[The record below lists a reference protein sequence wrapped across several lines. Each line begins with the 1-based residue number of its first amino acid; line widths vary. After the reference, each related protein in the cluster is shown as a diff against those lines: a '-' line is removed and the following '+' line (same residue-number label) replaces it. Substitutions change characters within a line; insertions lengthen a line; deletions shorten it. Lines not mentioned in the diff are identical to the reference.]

1 LDNIIIRRIDMTRVA
16 VVGVGISKFGVRK
29 GVSLREL
36 AFESFKEALADAQI
50 EKDEIQSV
58 ITACASDE
66 FAMAL
71 QPGAPVQEYL
81 GLNPKPHFRVE
92 AACASGSMAVRS
104 GWMTIQSGLAD
115 IVLVN
120 GVEKMTEVSTARATE
135 IMGKAGDSIWE
146 YPFGMSFPGYY
157 AMLASNYLATY
168 KESDR
173 TDLARIAV
181 KNHYYGTL
189 NPKAHMQKIVTEEQ
203 ALTGFMVAYPLR
215 LHDCSL
221 ISDGA
226 SSVIL
231 ASEKVAKRFE
241 NPVWITGLGA
251 GSETHDIGRR
261 KSLTSLESA
270 CVAADQAYKMAAITP
285 KDVDVAVVHDCFTIA
300 ELIAYEDLGFCKRG
314 EASILIRNKETYLDG
329 RIPVNV
335 DGGLKAKGHPV
346 GATGVAMTA
355 EIVKQLRRECGERQV
370 KGAKIGL
377 SHNVGGSG
385 QFVAVHIYEV

>member
-1 LDNIIIRRIDMTRVA
+1 MSRVA
-16 VVGVGISKFGVRK
+16 VVGAGISKFGARK

-36 AFESFKEALADAQI
+36 AFEAFKEAVEDARI
-50 EKDEIQSV
+50 EKDDIQAAV
-58 ITACASDE
+58 TACASDE
-66 FAMAL
+66 FAMCL
-71 QPGAPVQEYL
+71 QPGAPIQEYL

-92 AACASGSMAVRS
+92 AACASGSMAVRA

-135 IMGKAGDSIWE
+135 IMSKAGDSTWE
-146 YPFGMSFPGYY
+146 YPFGISFPGYY
-157 AMLASNYLATY
+157 AMLASNYLAEY
-168 KESDR
+168 RKAERS
-173 TDLARIAV
+173 DLAKVAV
-181 KNHYYGTL
+181 KNQYYGTL

-203 ALTGFMVAYPLR
+203 AMSGFMVAYPLR

-226 SSVIL
+226 ASAIL
-231 ASEKVAKRFE
+231 ASEKVAKRFDK
-241 NPVWITGLGA
+241 PIWVTGLGA
-251 GSETHDIGRR
+251 GSESHDIGRR

-270 CVAADQAYKMAAITP
+270 CVAAEQAYKMAGIGP
-285 KDVDVAVVHDCFTIA
+285 EDVDVAVVHDCFTIA
-300 ELIAYEDLGFCKRG
+300 ELIAYEDLGFCGRG
-314 EASILIRNKETYLDG
+314 EASMLIRDKETYLEG

-355 EIVKQLRRECGERQV
+355 EIVKQLRGECGEHQV
-370 KGAKIGL
+370 KGARIGL

-385 QFVAVHIYEV
+385 QFVAVHVYEA

>member
-1 LDNIIIRRIDMTRVA
+1 MSKIGI
-16 VVGVGISKFGVRK
+16 VGVGISKFGNRQ

-36 AFESFKEALADAQI
+36 AFEAFSEAVEDAGI
-50 EKDEIQSV
+50 EKDEIQAV
-58 ITACASDE
+58 VTGCASDE
-66 FAMAL
+66 FAL
-71 QPGAPVQEYL
+71 SGQPAAAIQEYL

-104 GWMTIQSGLAD
+104 AWMTIQSGLAD

-135 IMGKAGDSIWE
+135 IMGKFGDTIWE
-146 YPFGMSFPGYY
+146 YPFGLSFPGYY
-157 AMLASNYLATY
+157 AMLASNYLSTY
-168 KESDR
+168 KEAKRS
-173 TDLARIAV
+173 DLAKVAV

-189 NPKAHMQKIVTEEQ
+189 NPKAHMQKLVTEEQ
-203 ALTGFMVAYPLR
+203 AMTGFVVAHPLR

-226 SSVIL
+226 SSIIM
-231 ASEKVAKRFE
+231 ASEKVAKRFKKAI
-241 NPVWITGLGA
+241 WITGLGA
-251 GSETHDIGRR
+251 GSEYHYLGKR

-270 CVAADQAYKMAAITP
+270 TEAAEQAYKMAGITP
-285 KDVDVAVVHDCFTIA
+285 KNVDVAVVHDCFTIA
-300 ELIAYEDLGFCKRG
+300 ELIAYEDLGFCRPG
-314 EASILIRNKETYLDG
+314 EARILIRDKETYLNG

-335 DGGLKAKGHPV
+335 DGGLKAKGHPI

-355 EIVKQLRRECGERQV
+355 EIVKQLRGECGERQV
-370 KGAKIGL
+370 KGARVGL

-385 QFVAVHIYEV
+385 QFVAVHVYEA

>member
-1 LDNIIIRRIDMTRVA
+1 MSKVA
-16 VVGVGISKFGVRK
+16 IVGVGISKFGNRN

-36 AFESFKEALADAQI
+36 AFEAFREALVDAEI
-50 EKDEIQSV
+50 EKDEIQAV
-58 ITACASDE
+58 ITGCASDE
-66 FAMAL
+66 FAL
-71 QPGAPVQEYL
+71 SGQPGAAIQEYL

-115 IVLVN
+115 MVLVI
-120 GVEKMTEVSTARATE
+120 GAEKMTEAPTARATE
-135 IMGKAGDSIWE
+135 IMGKFGDTTWE
-146 YPFGMSFPGYY
+146 YPFGLSFPGYY

-168 KESDR
+168 NESQLG
-173 TDLARIAV
+173 DLAKVAV

-203 ALTGFMVAYPLR
+203 AMSGFMVAYPLR

-226 SSVIL
+226 ASIIMV
-231 ASEKVAKRFE
+231 SEKLARKFDK
-241 NPVWITGLGA
+241 PVWITGLGS
-251 GSETHDIGRR
+251 GSETHAIGRR
-261 KSLTSLESA
+261 RSLTSLESA
-270 CVAADQAYKMAAITP
+270 CVASEQAYRMAGIGP

-300 ELIAYEDLGFCKRG
+300 ELIAYEDLGFCGPG
-314 EASILIRNKETYLDG
+314 EAPMLIRDKETYSDG

-335 DGGLKAKGHPV
+335 DGGLKAKGHPI
-346 GATGVAMTA
+346 GATGVAMSA
-355 EIVKQLRRECGERQV
+355 EIVKQLRGECGERQV
-370 KGAKIGL
+370 NGAKIGL

-385 QFVAVHIYEV
+385 QFVAVHIYEA

>member
-1 LDNIIIRRIDMTRVA
+1 MERVA
-16 VVGVGISKFGVRK
+16 IVGVGVSKFGVRK

-36 AFESFKEALADAQI
+36 AFEAFREAMEDAGI
-50 EKDEIQSV
+50 EEDEIQAV
-58 ITACASDE
+58 VTACASDE

-71 QPGAPVQEYL
+71 QPAAQVQDYL
-81 GLNPKPHFRVE
+81 GLNPKPHFRAE

-104 GWMTIQSGLAD
+104 AWMTIQSGLAD

-135 IMGKAGDSIWE
+135 IMGKGGDSTWE
-146 YPFGMSFPGYY
+146 YAFGMSFPGYY
-157 AMLASNYLATY
+157 AMLATNYLATY
-168 KESDR
+168 RESDR
-173 TDLARIAV
+173 SDLAKVAV

-203 ALTGFMVAYPLR
+203 AMSGLMVAYPLR

-226 SSVIL
+226 ASIIMV
-231 ASEKVAKRFE
+231 SEKVAKKFDR
-241 NPVWITGLGA
+241 PVWLTGLGA

-270 CVAADQAYKMAAITP
+270 CVAAEQAYKMAGISP
-285 KDVDVAVVHDCFTIA
+285 RDVDVAVVHDCFTIA
-300 ELIAYEDLGFCKRG
+300 ELIAYEDLGFCGRG
-314 EASILIRNKETYLDG
+314 EAPMLIRNKETYLGG

-335 DGGLKAKGHPV
+335 DGGLKSKGHPV

-355 EIVKQLRRECGERQV
+355 EIVKQLRGECGKRQV
-370 KGAKIGL
+370 KGAKTGL

-385 QFVAVHIYEV
+385 QFVAVHVYQV

>member
-1 LDNIIIRRIDMTRVA
+1 MGRVA
-16 VVGVGISKFGVRK
+16 IVGVGVSKFGVRK

-36 AFESFKEALADAQI
+36 AFEAFREAMEDAGI
-50 EKDEIQSV
+50 EKDEIQAV
-58 ITACASDE
+58 VTACASDE

-71 QPGAPVQEYL
+71 QPAAQVQDYL
-81 GLNPKPHFRVE
+81 GLNPKPHFRAE

-104 GWMTIQSGLAD
+104 AWMTIQSGLAD

-135 IMGKAGDSIWE
+135 IMGKGGDSTWE
-146 YPFGMSFPGYY
+146 YAFGMSFPGYY
-157 AMLASNYLATY
+157 AMLATNYLATY
-168 KESDR
+168 RESDR
-173 TDLARIAV
+173 SDLAKVAV

-203 ALTGFMVAYPLR
+203 AMSGLMVAYPLR

-226 SSVIL
+226 ASIIMV
-231 ASEKVAKRFE
+231 SEKVAKKFDR
-241 NPVWITGLGA
+241 PVWLTGLGA

-270 CVAADQAYKMAAITP
+270 CVAAEQAYKMAGISP
-285 KDVDVAVVHDCFTIA
+285 RDVDVAVVHDCFTIA
-300 ELIAYEDLGFCKRG
+300 ELIAYEDLGFCGRG
-314 EASILIRNKETYLDG
+314 EAPMLIRNKETYLGG

-335 DGGLKAKGHPV
+335 DGGLKSKGHPV

-355 EIVKQLRRECGERQV
+355 EIVKQLRGECGKRQV
-370 KGAKIGL
+370 KGAKTGL

-385 QFVAVHIYEV
+385 QFVAVHVYQV

>member
-1 LDNIIIRRIDMTRVA
+1 MGRVA
-16 VVGVGISKFGVRK
+16 IVGVGVSKFGVRK

-36 AFESFKEALADAQI
+36 AFEAFREAMEDAGI
-50 EKDEIQSV
+50 EKDEIQAV
-58 ITACASDE
+58 VTACASDE

-71 QPGAPVQEYL
+71 QPAAQVQDYL
-81 GLNPKPHFRVE
+81 GLNPKPHFRAE

-104 GWMTIQSGLAD
+104 AWMTIQSGLAD

-135 IMGKAGDSIWE
+135 IMGKGGDSTWE
-146 YPFGMSFPGYY
+146 YAFGMSFPGYY
-157 AMLASNYLATY
+157 AMLATNYLATY
-168 KESDR
+168 RESDR
-173 TDLARIAV
+173 SDLAKVAV

-203 ALTGFMVAYPLR
+203 AMSGLMVAYPLR

-226 SSVIL
+226 ASIIMV
-231 ASEKVAKRFE
+231 SEKVAKKFDK
-241 NPVWITGLGA
+241 PVWLTGLGA

-270 CVAADQAYKMAAITP
+270 CVAAEQAYKMAGISP
-285 KDVDVAVVHDCFTIA
+285 RDVDVAVVHDCFTIA
-300 ELIAYEDLGFCKRG
+300 ELIAYEDLGFCGRG
-314 EASILIRNKETYLDG
+314 EAPMLIRNKETYLGG

-335 DGGLKAKGHPV
+335 DGGLKSKGHPV

-355 EIVKQLRRECGERQV
+355 EIVKQLRGECGKRQV
-370 KGAKIGL
+370 KGAKTGL

-385 QFVAVHIYEV
+385 QFVAVHVYQV

>member
-1 LDNIIIRRIDMTRVA
+1 MGRVA
-16 VVGVGISKFGVRK
+16 IVGVGVSKFGVRK

-36 AFESFKEALADAQI
+36 AFEAFREAMEDAGI
-50 EKDEIQSV
+50 EKDEIQAV
-58 ITACASDE
+58 VTACASDE

-71 QPGAPVQEYL
+71 QPAAQVQDYL
-81 GLNPKPHFRVE
+81 GLNPKPHFRAE

-104 GWMTIQSGLAD
+104 AWMTIQSGLAD

-135 IMGKAGDSIWE
+135 IMGKGGDSTWE
-146 YPFGMSFPGYY
+146 YAFGMSFPGYY
-157 AMLASNYLATY
+157 AMLATNYLATY
-168 KESDR
+168 RESDR
-173 TDLARIAV
+173 SDLAKVAV

-203 ALTGFMVAYPLR
+203 AMSGLMVAYPLR

-226 SSVIL
+226 ASIIMV
-231 ASEKVAKRFE
+231 SEKVARKFDK
-241 NPVWITGLGA
+241 PVWLTGLGA

-270 CVAADQAYKMAAITP
+270 CVAAEQAYKMAGISP
-285 KDVDVAVVHDCFTIA
+285 RDVDVAVVHDCFTIA
-300 ELIAYEDLGFCKRG
+300 ELIAYEDLGFCGRG
-314 EASILIRNKETYLDG
+314 EAPMLIRNKETYLGG

-335 DGGLKAKGHPV
+335 DGGLKSKGHPV

-355 EIVKQLRRECGERQV
+355 EIVKQLRGECGKRQV
-370 KGAKIGL
+370 KGAKTGL

-385 QFVAVHIYEV
+385 QFVAVHVYQV

>member
-1 LDNIIIRRIDMTRVA
+1 MSRVA

-29 GVSLREL
+29 DVALREL
-36 AFESFKEALADAQI
+36 AFEAFKEAMEDANI
-50 EKDEIQSV
+50 EKEQIGAV

-66 FAMAL
+66 FALAG
-71 QPGAPVQEYL
+71 QPGAAVQDYL

-92 AACASGSMAVRS
+92 AACASGSMAVRA
-104 GWMTIQSGLAD
+104 GWMTVQSGLAD

-135 IMGKAGDSIWE
+135 IMGKFGDALWE

-157 AMLASNYLATY
+157 AMLAHSYLASY
-168 KESDR
+168 KSAERS
-173 TDLARIAV
+173 DLAKVAV

-189 NPKAHMQKIVTEEQ
+189 NPKAHMQKGVTEEQ
-203 ALTGFMVAYPLR
+203 AMAGFVVADPLR

-231 ASEKVAKRFE
+231 VKEEIAKRFDK
-241 NPVWITGLGA
+241 PVWITGLGC
-251 GSETHDIGRR
+251 GSETHLLGKR

-270 CVAADQAYKMAAITP
+270 CVAAEQAYGMASITP
-285 KDVDVAVVHDCFTIA
+285 DKIDVAVVHDCFTIA
-300 ELIAYEDLGFCKRG
+300 EMIAYEDLGFCNRG
-314 EASILIRNKETYLDG
+314 EAPLLLRNRETYADG

-335 DGGLKAKGHPV
+335 DGGLKAKGHPI

-355 EIVKQLRRECGERQV
+355 EIVKQLRGECGQRQV
-370 KGAKIGL
+370 KGARKGL

-385 QFVAVHIYEV
+385 QFVAVHIYEA

>member
-1 LDNIIIRRIDMTRVA
+1 MSKVA
-16 VVGVGISKFGVRK
+16 IVGVGISKFGNRK

-36 AFESFKEALADAQI
+36 AFEAFKEAVEDAKI
-50 EKDEIQSV
+50 EKEEIQSV

-66 FAMAL
+66 FAMSL
-71 QPGAPVQEYL
+71 QPAAQIQDYL
-81 GLNPKPHFRVE
+81 GLNPRPHFRTE

-120 GVEKMTEVSTARATE
+120 GIEKMTEVSTARATE
-135 IMGKAGDSIWE
+135 IMGKGGDTLWE

-157 AMLASNYLATY
+157 AMLATNYLATY
-168 KESDR
+168 KDSERSDF
-173 TDLARIAV
+173 AKVAV

-203 ALTGFMVAYPLR
+203 AMNGLMVAYPLR

-226 SSVIL
+226 ASVIMV
-231 ASEKVAKRFE
+231 SEKVAKRFE
-241 NPVWITGLGA
+241 KPVWITGLGA

-270 CVAADQAYKMAAITP
+270 CVAAEQAYKMAGITP

-300 ELIAYEDLGFCKRG
+300 ELIAYEDLGFCGRG
-314 EASILIRNKETYLDG
+314 EAPMLIRNKETYLGG

-355 EIVKQLRRECGERQV
+355 EIVKQLRGNVEN
-370 KGAKIGL
+370 AK
-377 SHNVGGSG
+377 
-385 QFVAVHIYEV
+385 

>member
-1 LDNIIIRRIDMTRVA
+1 MSKVA
-16 VVGVGISKFGVRK
+16 IVGVGISKFGNRK

-36 AFESFKEALADAQI
+36 AFEAFKEAVEDAKI
-50 EKDEIQSV
+50 EKEEIQSV

-66 FAMAL
+66 FAMSL
-71 QPGAPVQEYL
+71 QPAAQIQDYL
-81 GLNPKPHFRVE
+81 GLNPRPHFRTE

-135 IMGKAGDSIWE
+135 IMGKGGDTLWE

-157 AMLASNYLATY
+157 AMLATTYLATY
-168 KESDR
+168 KDSERSDF
-173 TDLARIAV
+173 AKVAV

-189 NPKAHMQKIVTEEQ
+189 NPKAHMQKIVTEKQ
-203 ALTGFMVAYPLR
+203 AMNGLMVAYPLR

-226 SSVIL
+226 ASVIMV
-231 ASEKVAKRFE
+231 SEKVAKRFE
-241 NPVWITGLGA
+241 KPVWITGLGA

-270 CVAADQAYKMAAITP
+270 CVAAEQAYKMAGITP

-300 ELIAYEDLGFCKRG
+300 ELIAYEDLGFCGRG
-314 EASILIRNKETYLDG
+314 EAPMLIRNKETYLGG

-355 EIVKQLRRECGERQV
+355 EIVKQLRGECGERQV

-385 QFVAVHIYEV
+385 QFVAIHVYQV

>member
-1 LDNIIIRRIDMTRVA
+1 MGRVA
-16 VVGVGISKFGVRK
+16 IVGVGVSKFGVRK

-36 AFESFKEALADAQI
+36 AFEAFREAIGDAGI
-50 EKDEIQSV
+50 EKDEIEAV
-58 ITACASDE
+58 ITGCASGE

-71 QPGAPVQEYL
+71 QPAAQVQDYL
-81 GLNPKPHFRVE
+81 GLNPRPHFRTE
-92 AACASGSMAVRS
+92 AACASGSMAVRA

-135 IMGKAGDSIWE
+135 IMGKGGDSTWE
-146 YPFGMSFPGYY
+146 YAFGMSFPGYY
-157 AMLASNYLATY
+157 AMLATNYLASY

-173 TDLARIAV
+173 SDLAKVAV

-189 NPKAHMQKIVTEEQ
+189 NPKAHMQKLITEEQ
-203 ALTGFMVAYPLR
+203 VMGGFVVAYPLR

-226 SSVIL
+226 ASIIMV
-231 ASEKVAKRFE
+231 SEKLAKRFDK
-241 NPVWITGLGA
+241 PVWMSGLGC
-251 GSETHDIGRR
+251 GSETHGIGRR

-270 CVAADQAYKMAAITP
+270 CVAAEQAYKMAGISSS
-285 KDVDVAVVHDCFTIA
+285 DVDVAVVHDCFTIA
-300 ELIAYEDLGFCKRG
+300 ELIAYEDLGFCGRG
-314 EASILIRNKETYLDG
+314 EAPMLIRNKETYLGG

-335 DGGLKAKGHPV
+335 DGGLKSKGHPV
-346 GATGVAMTA
+346 GATGVAMSA
-355 EIVKQLRRECGERQV
+355 EIVKQLRGECGERQA
-370 KGAKIGL
+370 KGAKTGL

-385 QFVAVHIYEV
+385 QFVAVHVYQV

>member
-1 LDNIIIRRIDMTRVA
+1 MGRVA
-16 VVGVGISKFGVRK
+16 IVGVGVSKFGVRK

-36 AFESFKEALADAQI
+36 AFEAFREAMEDAGI
-50 EKDEIQSV
+50 EEDEIQAV
-58 ITACASDE
+58 VTACASDE

-71 QPGAPVQEYL
+71 QPAAQVQDYL
-81 GLNPKPHFRVE
+81 GLNPKPHFRAE

-104 GWMTIQSGLAD
+104 AWMTIQSGLAD

-135 IMGKAGDSIWE
+135 IMGKGGDSTWE
-146 YPFGMSFPGYY
+146 YAFGMSFPGYY
-157 AMLASNYLATY
+157 AMLATNYLATY
-168 KESDR
+168 RESDR
-173 TDLARIAV
+173 SDLAKVAV

-203 ALTGFMVAYPLR
+203 AMSGLMVAYPLR

-226 SSVIL
+226 ASIIMV
-231 ASEKVAKRFE
+231 SEKVAKKFDR
-241 NPVWITGLGA
+241 PVWLTGLGA

-270 CVAADQAYKMAAITP
+270 CVAAEQAYKMAGISP
-285 KDVDVAVVHDCFTIA
+285 RDVDVAVVHDCFTIA
-300 ELIAYEDLGFCKRG
+300 ELIAYEDLGFCGRG
-314 EASILIRNKETYLDG
+314 EAPMLIRNKETYLGG

-335 DGGLKAKGHPV
+335 DGGLKSKGHPV

-355 EIVKQLRRECGERQV
+355 EIVKQLRGECGKRQV
-370 KGAKIGL
+370 KGAKTGL

-385 QFVAVHIYEV
+385 QFVAVHVYQV

>member
-1 LDNIIIRRIDMTRVA
+1 MSKVA
-16 VVGVGISKFGVRK
+16 IVGVGISKFGNRK

-36 AFESFKEALADAQI
+36 AFEAFKEAVEDAKI
-50 EKDEIQSV
+50 EKEEIQSV

-66 FAMAL
+66 FAMSL
-71 QPGAPVQEYL
+71 QPAAQVQEYL
-81 GLNPKPHFRVE
+81 GLNPRPHFRTE

-120 GVEKMTEVSTARATE
+120 GVEKMTEVSTPRATE
-135 IMGKAGDSIWE
+135 IMGKGGDIIWE

-157 AMLASNYLATY
+157 AMLATNYMAMY
-168 KESDR
+168 KDSER
-173 TDLARIAV
+173 NDLAKVAV

-203 ALTGFMVAYPLR
+203 AMNGLMVAYPLR

-221 ISDGA
+221 ISDGGA
-226 SSVIL
+226 SVIMV
-231 ASEKVAKRFE
+231 SEKVAARFDK
-241 NPVWITGLGA
+241 PVWLTGLGA
-251 GSETHDIGRR
+251 GSEMHDIGKRR
-261 KSLTSLESA
+261 SLTSLESA
-270 CVAADQAYKMAAITP
+270 CVAADQAYKMVGITP

-300 ELIAYEDLGFCKRG
+300 ELIAYEDLGFCGRG
-314 EASILIRNKETYLDG
+314 EAPMLIRNKETYLGG

-355 EIVKQLRRECGERQV
+355 EIVKQLRGECGERQV
-370 KGAKIGL
+370 KGAKTGL

>member
-1 LDNIIIRRIDMTRVA
+1 MGRVA
-16 VVGVGISKFGVRK
+16 IVGVGVSKFGLRK

-36 AFESFKEALADAQI
+36 AFEAFREAIGDAGI
-50 EKDEIQSV
+50 EKDEIEAV
-58 ITACASDE
+58 ITGCASDE
-66 FAMAL
+66 FAKAL
-71 QPGAPVQEYL
+71 QPAAQVLDYL
-81 GLNPKPHFRVE
+81 GLNPRPHFRTE

-135 IMGKAGDSIWE
+135 IMGKGGDSTWE
-146 YPFGMSFPGYY
+146 YAFGMSFPGYY
-157 AMLASNYLATY
+157 AMLATNYLATY
-168 KESDR
+168 KESER
-173 TDLARIAV
+173 SDLAKVAV

-203 ALTGFMVAYPLR
+203 AMSGLVVAYPLR

-226 SSVIL
+226 ASIIMV
-231 ASEKVAKRFE
+231 SEKVAARFDK
-241 NPVWITGLGA
+241 PVWLTGIGA

-270 CVAADQAYKMAAITP
+270 CVAAEQAYKMAGISSS
-285 KDVDVAVVHDCFTIA
+285 DVDVAVVHDCFTIA
-300 ELIAYEDLGFCKRG
+300 ELIAYEDLGFCGRG
-314 EASILIRNKETYLDG
+314 EAPMLIRNKETYLGG

-335 DGGLKAKGHPV
+335 DGGLKSKGHPV
-346 GATGVAMTA
+346 GATGVAMSA
-355 EIVKQLRRECGERQV
+355 EIVKQLRGECGERQV
-370 KGAKIGL
+370 KGAKTGL

-385 QFVAVHIYEV
+385 QFVAVHVYQA

>member
-1 LDNIIIRRIDMTRVA
+1 MSKVA
-16 VVGVGISKFGVRK
+16 VVGVGISKFGNRK

-36 AFESFKEALADAQI
+36 AFEAFKEAVKDARI
-50 EKDEIQSV
+50 EKEEIQSV
-58 ITACASDE
+58 ITGCASDE
-66 FAMAL
+66 FAMAN
-71 QPGAPVQEYL
+71 QPGAAILDYL

-115 IVLVN
+115 VVLVN
-120 GVEKMTEVSTARATE
+120 GVEKMTEVSTSRATD
-135 IMGKAGDSIWE
+135 IMGRFGDSTWE

-157 AMLASNYLATY
+157 AMLATNYLSTY
-168 KESDR
+168 KVSERS
-173 TDLARIAV
+173 DLAKVAV

-189 NPKAHMQKIVTEEQ
+189 NPKAHMQKLVTEEQ
-203 ALTGFMVAYPLR
+203 ALSGFIVAYPLR

-226 SSVIL
+226 SSIIMV
-231 ASEKVAKRFE
+231 SEKVAKRFE
-241 NPVWITGLGA
+241 KPVWITGLGA

-270 CVAADQAYKMAAITP
+270 CVAAEQAYKMAAITP

-300 ELIAYEDLGFCKRG
+300 ELIAYEDLGFCGRG
-314 EASILIRNKETYLDG
+314 EAPMLIRDKETYLDG
-329 RIPVNV
+329 RLPVNL
-335 DGGLKAKGHPV
+335 DGGLKAKGHPI
-346 GATGVAMTA
+346 GATGVAMTG
-355 EIVKQLRRECGERQV
+355 EIVKQLRGECGERQV

-385 QFVAVHIYEV
+385 QFTAVHIYEV

>member
-1 LDNIIIRRIDMTRVA
+1 MERVA
-16 VVGVGISKFGVRK
+16 IVGVGVSKFGVRK

-36 AFESFKEALADAQI
+36 AFEAFREAMEDAGI
-50 EKDEIQSV
+50 EKDEIQAV
-58 ITACASDE
+58 VTACASDE

-71 QPGAPVQEYL
+71 QPAAQVQDYL
-81 GLNPKPHFRVE
+81 GLNPKPHFRAE

-104 GWMTIQSGLAD
+104 AWMTIQSGLAD

-135 IMGKAGDSIWE
+135 IMGKGGDSTWE
-146 YPFGMSFPGYY
+146 YAFGMSFPGYY
-157 AMLASNYLATY
+157 AMLATNYLATY
-168 KESDR
+168 RESDR
-173 TDLARIAV
+173 SDLAKVAV

-203 ALTGFMVAYPLR
+203 AMSGLMVAYPLR

-226 SSVIL
+226 ASIIMV
-231 ASEKVAKRFE
+231 SEKVAKKFDR
-241 NPVWITGLGA
+241 PVWLTGLGA

-270 CVAADQAYKMAAITP
+270 CVAAEQAYKMAGISP
-285 KDVDVAVVHDCFTIA
+285 RDVDVAVVHDCFTIA
-300 ELIAYEDLGFCKRG
+300 ELIAYEDLGFCGRG
-314 EASILIRNKETYLDG
+314 EAPMLIRNKETYLGG

-335 DGGLKAKGHPV
+335 DGGLKSKGHPV

-355 EIVKQLRRECGERQV
+355 EIVKQLRGECGERQA
-370 KGAKIGL
+370 KGAKTGL

-385 QFVAVHIYEV
+385 QFVAVHVYQV

>member
-1 LDNIIIRRIDMTRVA
+1 MARVA
-16 VVGVGISKFGVRK
+16 IVGVGVSKFGVRK

-36 AFESFKEALADAQI
+36 AFEAFREAMEDAGI
-50 EKDEIQSV
+50 EKDEIQAV
-58 ITACASDE
+58 VTACASDE

-71 QPGAPVQEYL
+71 QPAAQVQDYL
-81 GLNPKPHFRVE
+81 GLNPKPHFRAE

-104 GWMTIQSGLAD
+104 AWMTIQSGLAD

-135 IMGKAGDSIWE
+135 IMGKGGDSTWE
-146 YPFGMSFPGYY
+146 YAFGMSFPGYY
-157 AMLASNYLATY
+157 AMLATNYLATY
-168 KESDR
+168 RESDR
-173 TDLARIAV
+173 SDLAKVAV

-203 ALTGFMVAYPLR
+203 AMSGLMVAYPLR

-226 SSVIL
+226 ASIIMV
-231 ASEKVAKRFE
+231 SEKVAKKFDR
-241 NPVWITGLGA
+241 PVWLTGLGA

-270 CVAADQAYKMAAITP
+270 CVAAEQAYKMAGISP
-285 KDVDVAVVHDCFTIA
+285 RDVDVAVVHDCFTIA
-300 ELIAYEDLGFCKRG
+300 ELIAYEDLGFCGRG
-314 EASILIRNKETYLDG
+314 EAPMLIRNKETYLGG

-335 DGGLKAKGHPV
+335 DGGLKSKGHPV

-355 EIVKQLRRECGERQV
+355 EIVKQLRGECGKRQV
-370 KGAKIGL
+370 KGAKTGL

-385 QFVAVHIYEV
+385 QFVAVHVYQV